1 MSSKYA
7 IIEDKIV
14 KNIVIC
20 SEEEALQNG
29 WVFAEGASIG
39 DEYVNET
46 FIRQENILFPDWET
60 VRLVRNQLLTSSDWI
75 VVSSTENKT
84 PIPNEWK
91 QYRQELRD
99 ITSHSSIT
107 GATTVDGLKTAMT
120 TLIEQIK
127 S

>member
-7 IIEDKIV
+7 IIEDRIV

-60 VRLVRNQLLTSSDWI
+60 VRLIRNQLLTSSDWI

-99 ITSHSSIT
+99 ITKTFSSPNE
-107 GATTVDGLKTAMT
+107 VVLP
-120 TLIEQIK
+120 QIPLQ
-127 S
+127 

>member
-29 WVFAEGASIG
+29 WVSAEGAFIG

-46 FIRQENILFPDWET
+46 FIRQENILFPDWKT

-75 VVSSTENKT
+75 VVSSMENKN
-84 PIPNEWK
+84 PIPDEWK
-91 QYRQELRD
+91 EYRQELRD
-99 ITSHSSIT
+99 ITKTFSSPNE
-107 GATTVDGLKTAMT
+107 VVLP
-120 TLIEQIK
+120 QIPLQ
-127 S
+127 